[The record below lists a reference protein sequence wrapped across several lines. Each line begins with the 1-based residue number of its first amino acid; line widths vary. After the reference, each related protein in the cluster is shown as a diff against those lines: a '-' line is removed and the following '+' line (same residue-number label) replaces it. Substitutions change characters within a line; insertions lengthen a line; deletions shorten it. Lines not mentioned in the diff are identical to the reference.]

1 MTSGKRDPITAG
13 GEELATERVPPAS
26 EHVDKLPPS
35 AALAL
40 MLDRQENAI
49 TAVRAALN
57 QIETAAVAAHDRLAN
72 RTRGSLIYVG
82 EGK

>member
-1 MTSGKRDPITAG
+1 MTSGKRDPITTG

-57 QIETAAVAAHDRLAN
+57 QIAAHL
-72 RTRGSLIYVG
+72 
-82 EGK
+82 